1 MSFYLYRPHIAGP
14 SNNITTPDII
24 IDRVAIHTDNTTQ
37 LVPSNQLSSQ
47 VEIQLSNEPFEATP
61 CFVLVA
67 AGGGVLF
74 STGMIINSSGNSLG
88 SVQALVSRS
97 AWRFSNLLKHMS
109 TIELVSYIGPAN
121 NPEVFGKQA
130 IDDLKKPENVMDEI
144 SGNREA
150 LPRGTMV
157 FCCADQFRFSITS
170 PESLAVC
177 IEDGTLRRN
186 LSHRVQIL
194 STEEDRWSNRPL
206 PRYTVGPVGDVEHYI

>member
-1 MSFYLYRPHIAGP
+1 MSFFLYKPHITGP

-24 IDRVAIHTDNTTQ
+24 IDRVVIHTDNTTQ

-47 VEIQLSNEPFEATP
+47 VEIQLTNDPFEATP
-61 CFVLVA
+61 CYVLVA

-74 STGMIINSSGNSLG
+74 STGAIITTSGNSLG
-88 SVQALVSRS
+88 SAQMLVSRS
-97 AWRFSNLLKHMS
+97 AWRFINLSKHIS
-109 TIELVSYIGPAN
+109 TLELTTYTGPAA
-121 NPEVFGKQA
+121 NPEVCGNQA
-130 IDDLKKPENVMDEI
+130 INELQEPSDIMEQI

-157 FCCADQFRFSITS
+157 FCCADQLRYTNTS

-177 IEDGTLRRN
+177 IEDGTLQRN
-186 LSHRVQIL
+186 LTHRIQIL

-206 PRYTVGPVGDVEHYI
+206 PR